1 MPTAAMATFRIPCSL
16 RESCGG
22 ASEVHAEG
30 ADLDAALHDLEARY
44 PGLRS
49 RLADGDGHLR
59 EFVRLFVNDR
69 PVDVDSGGGLPLRD
83 EDAVSILP
91 AVCGG

>member
-1 MPTAAMATFRIPCSL
+1 MAVFRIPCSL
-16 RESCGG
+16 RDACGG
-22 ASEVHAEG
+22 ASEVRAQG

-49 RLADGDGHLR
+49 RLADSQGRLR

-69 PVDVDSGGGLPLRD
+69 PVEVDSGLGLALAD
-83 EDAVSILP
+83 DDAVSILP
-91 AVCGG
+91 AACGG

>member
-1 MPTAAMATFRIPCSL
+1 MAVFRIPCSL
-16 RESCGG
+16 RDACGG
-22 ASEVHAEG
+22 AAEVRAEG

-44 PGLRS
+44 PGLRT
-49 RLADGDGHLR
+49 RLADREGHLR
-59 EFVRLFVNDR
+59 EFVRVFVNDH
-69 PVDVDSGGGLPLRD
+69 PVDTHDGLGMSLAA